1 MTSTEPRALL
11 PFLQPVYDVV
21 TPLAWPIVR
30 VAVGWNMIVHGY
42 GKIMRGMEKQA
53 ENLVHDGVGGGVL
66 LAQFLTVVEL
76 GGGIFIALGLFTR
89 FWAAACA
96 IELGYIT
103 FVLYWHNGFSWT
115 RPRLRVHA
123 DVGADLLRH
132 RTARRRAVFARS
144 GVGAGAVVFSFYWPA
159 IPLVPQDRLLD
170 SLPLSQVV

>member
-1 MTSTEPRALL
+1 MTSTEREPQALL

-115 RPRLRVHA
+115 GRGYEYTLMWGLICFAIALR
-123 DVGADLLRH
+123 GGGPYSL
-132 RTARRRAVFARS
+132 
-144 GVGAGAVVFSFYWPA
+144 
-159 IPLVPQDRLLD
+159 DRVLGREL
-170 SLPLSQVV
+170 

>member
-1 MTSTEPRALL
+1 
-11 PFLQPVYDVV
+11 
-21 TPLAWPIVR
+21 
-30 VAVGWNMIVHGY
+30 MIVHGY
-42 GKIMRGMEKQA
+42 GKIARGMEKQA

-115 RPRLRVHA
+115 GRGYEYTLMWGLICFAIALR
-123 DVGADLLRH
+123 GGGPYSL
-132 RTARRRAVFARS
+132 
-144 GVGAGAVVFSFYWPA
+144 
-159 IPLVPQDRLLD
+159 DRVLGREL
-170 SLPLSQVV
+170 

>member
-1 MTSTEPRALL
+1 MTSTEREPRALL

-42 GKIMRGMEKQA
+42 AKILRGFDKQA
-53 ENLVHDGVGGGVL
+53 ELLAHDGLNFGVWF
-66 LAQFLTVVEL
+66 AQFLCVVEL
-76 GGGIFIALGLFTR
+76 GGGIFISLGLFTR

-115 RPRLRVHA
+115 GRGYEYTLMWGLICFAIALR
-123 DVGADLLRH
+123 GGGPYSL
-132 RTARRRAVFARS
+132 
-144 GVGAGAVVFSFYWPA
+144 
-159 IPLVPQDRLLD
+159 DRVLGREL
-170 SLPLSQVV
+170 